1 MNINIKL
8 KGNLLKILFYML
20 SNSLLFLLLAIL
32 NYESIKS
39 PKFIVFF
46 TLFIICFLPYFFIR
60 NIFKKDSK
68 GLPIKIFKYN
78 NINFEIIS
86 FFITFIVPLVYLP
99 LKEIN
104 EIIVFIL
111 LLSIIIAI
119 FFKTS
124 LFYTNPILSL
134 FGYSIYQI
142 EKSEN
147 TKLDNCILIL
157 KGKLVENSYI
167 RYVRLDETIYYGEV
181 KNCY

>member
-8 KGNLLKILFYML
+8 KGTLLKLLFYML

-32 NYESIKS
+32 NYESFKNI
-39 PKFIVFF
+39 KFIVFF
-46 TLFIICFLPYFFIR
+46 ILFVICFLPYFFIR
-60 NIFKKDSK
+60 NIFKKEGK

-99 LKEIN
+99 LKRMN

-111 LLSIIIAI
+111 LLAIIIII

-181 KNCY
+181 KNC

>member
-32 NYESIKS
+32 NYETLKT
-39 PKFIVFF
+39 PKFIIF
-46 TLFIICFLPYFFIR
+46 LFVICFLPYFFIK
-60 NIFKKDSK
+60 NIFKKDGK

-78 NINFEIIS
+78 NINFEILS
-86 FFITFIVPLVYLP
+86 FFLTFIIPLLYLP
-99 LKEIN
+99 LKETN

-111 LLSIIIAI
+111 LLLIITII

-124 LFYTNPILSL
+124 LIYTNPVLSL

-142 EKSEN
+142 ERSEN
-147 TKLDNCILIL
+147 EKLDNCILIL
-157 KGKLVENSYI
+157 KGKLAENSYV
-167 RYVRLDETIYYGEV
+167 RYIRLDETIYYGEV
-181 KNCY
+181 KNC

>member
-1 MNINIKL
+1 MNIKL

-20 SNSLLFLLLAIL
+20 SNSLLFLLIAIF
-32 NYESIKS
+32 NYKTFKS
-39 PKFIVFF
+39 PKFIIF
-46 TLFIICFLPYFFIR
+46 FIISAVCFFLPYFSIR
-60 NIFKKDSK
+60 NIFKKDGK
-68 GLPIKIFKYN
+68 GLPIKILKYN

-99 LKEIN
+99 IKEIN

-111 LLSIIIAI
+111 LLLIMLII

-124 LFYTNPILSL
+124 LFYTNPVLSL

-147 TKLDNCILIL
+147 TKLDNCVIII
-157 KGKLVENSYI
+157 KGKLTENCYI
-167 RYVRLDETIYYGEV
+167 RYIRLDETIYYGEV
-181 KNCY
+181 KNC